1 MGNITTQTIPGAST
15 SLIQQYL
22 DSPEK
27 IKALVA
33 QQKRSAAKL
42 KALAAKKPNPNIGQ
56 GLKTP
61 RNLPQFGEEG
71 WVNPNYDPY
80 HNANGYHRFDPKIPG
95 MGIQNSKDYAHGA
108 RTYDGYQRRSPGK
121 PGYTHAQNSLK
132 FLTDNGI
139 NPKRATDLQKFA
151 AMDYAMRLVQWKNQR
166 PKRKFGI
173 KDAFGLALSVGAIFA
188 GGPYLAAGLAA
199 GGSAVQG
206 GDIGD
211 ILTAGAIAGIGNYAG
226 GTLGSAQTAGNS
238 VDALFAASAGVKGL
252 STAAKLAN
260 FAKTVG
266 PYVGSAIVTGNAI
279 NQSGV
284 NLTPDQNSFFKG
296 GNRKITTFEPEN
308 KNIALSAHPSRAYAA
323 AYPGLANVANVAN
336 AGTRPINAAP
346 IAPINTSGRNTAP
359 YAAPKPYVAP
369 PRVQI
374 ASNIPII
381 NYDPSRNYP
390 QTTTMQQALMRPA
403 ATRAPSKNV
412 TAA

>member
-1 MGNITTQTIPGAST
+1 MGTPAGNYIPPAQKTGASKPRAKPA
-15 SLIQQYL
+15 LK
-22 DSPEK
+22 P
-27 IKALVA
+27 LVA
-33 QQKRSAAKL
+33 G
-42 KALAAKKPNPNIGQ
+42 KPNPNIGQ

-61 RNLPQFGEEG
+61 GNLPQFGEQG
-71 WVNPNYDPY
+71 WVNPNWDPN
-80 HNANGYHRFDPKIPG
+80 HNADGYHRFDPTIPG
-95 MGIQNSKDYAHGA
+95 MGLQYSKTYADGA
-108 RTYDGYQRRSPGK
+108 RTFDGYQNIASGK
-121 PGYTHAQNSLK
+121 PGYTHAQNALT
-132 FLTDNGI
+132 FLSDNGI
-139 NPKRATDLQKFA
+139 NPKGATDLQKYS

-173 KDAFGLALSVGAIFA
+173 KDAFGLALSVGAIFT
-188 GGPYLAAGLAA
+188 GNPYLAAALSA

-211 ILTAGAIAGIGNYAG
+211 ILTAGALGGIG
-226 GTLGSAQTAGNS
+226 TFAGNELKIAA
-238 VDALFAASAGVKGL
+238 DAGKLGKLGAASAKLGNVAKSVATL
-252 STAAKLAN
+252 AA
-260 FAKTVG
+260 T
-266 PYVGSAIVTGNAI
+266 SNAI
-279 NQSGV
+279 NKSGV

-346 IAPINTSGRNTAP
+346 IAPINTSGRNAAP

-403 ATRAPSKNV
+403 ATRAPSQNARA
-412 TAA
+412 T